1 MDEFKIVFWIVGLIL
16 YFLVKSRKNKSI
28 PEAKVPDGETTPTG
42 SKPMTFEELL
52 REITEGKVNQPQVEE
67 PEPVVNY
74 DTQNSSAE
82 ESLKPEKQV
91 LERTD
96 FDYKTQDKIYS
107 VYEQARTDAF
117 QHASLEET
125 IKLTDTD
132 VNFGKFK
139 EYQSDQK
146 KPLINFETDLKSPEE
161 LRKAIILNEILK
173 PKF

>member
-28 PEAKVPDGETTPTG
+28 PETKVPDGETTPTG

-91 LERTD
+91 QKDSYLYCVSVKQTNH
-96 FDYKTQDKIYS
+96 YYYYS
-107 VYEQARTDAF
+107 SFLPR
-117 QHASLEET
+117 
-125 IKLTDTD
+125 
-132 VNFGKFK
+132 KFHV
-139 EYQSDQK
+139 
-146 KPLINFETDLKSPEE
+146 I
-161 LRKAIILNEILK
+161 
-173 PKF
+173 